1 MASEYNR
8 SGVQP
13 IVRSGGSLV
22 LQAANETTTA
32 AASARSQSAMDFME
46 PIIAKPFADVPG
58 RPAGTGAGAEEGE
71 ATDVAEAGETL
82 TLDAADGAG
91 QRLDRYLAGQLAA
104 RLPGVSRT
112 RVQQWIAL
120 GAVRCD
126 DRVLPAKTRL
136 TGRETIVVE
145 PQPREA
151 DAAFAPD
158 PVPLEV
164 VAEDAALL
172 VLAKPAGLVV
182 HPGAG
187 NWRGTLMNGL
197 LYHRPPLAALPRAGI
212 VHRLDRDTSGL
223 MVVAKTDAAM
233 QALAAQ
239 LADRSMGRRYLAL
252 VAGRCPAGGC
262 IDAPIGRDETTRVR
276 MAVVAVPKGRV
287 ARTFYRS
294 LAFGELAGKPVTLVE
309 CRLQTGRTH
318 QIRVH
323 LRSIGHPLVGDV
335 LYGGPPIDGFAR
347 QALHAWRLALLHPAD
362 GRPCAWQQVMPPDMR
377 GLCERAG
384 IDVEQAMR
392 AAQAPFELGEAKR

>member
-1 MASEYNR
+1 
-8 SGVQP
+8 
-13 IVRSGGSLV
+13 
-22 LQAANETTTA
+22 
-32 AASARSQSAMDFME
+32 ME